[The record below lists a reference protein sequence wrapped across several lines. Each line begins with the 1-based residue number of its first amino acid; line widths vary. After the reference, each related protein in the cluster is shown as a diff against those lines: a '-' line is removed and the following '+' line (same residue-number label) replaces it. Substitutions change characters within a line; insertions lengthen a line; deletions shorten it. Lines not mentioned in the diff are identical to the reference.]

1 MKRFFQTATIS
12 VAALSIVAACDK
24 TPEDSTIVRACLQ
37 VADNL
42 AKNGL
47 RDIADDRS
55 RRFLGKVE
63 EYRARCRGGDK
74 AVAQMDTPWVDWAN
88 YWATGDASSR
98 ATRRNSGGRITDRNQ
113 RGIDGALI
121 DLEYQ
126 RMELIR
132 FNLFDN
138 NGTYRTYVSG
148 KRGDD
153 GPIDGAVVK
162 RWPEMRLPADHPEAR
177 NIKVASDGSQLCTG
191 ELIRHRTL
199 TGICNDILNP
209 AMGSAGQK
217 FARNVEFEA
226 TFPELGKN
234 DLARNRHGDRIGM
247 MKPDPQVISR
257 KLFSRDDTGAVDCND
272 GSGSNNG
279 SGDKSANC
287 PYRKAPF
294 FNVLAAFW
302 IQFMTH
308 DWFSHTLEGQN
319 DTAKMLPGTGCAT
332 QRADNVERALS
343 PEEITQ
349 LGCRPGDKLDAA
361 LIADSKDPETF
372 SANGKTH
379 LTRAYRTSRNH
390 MTAWW
395 DASPIYG
402 YSKRSGQRARRDPA
416 DPAKL
421 LMERVG
427 ERPGA
432 GERQGYLPLFRKPCT
447 AGVESDCDPIQREW
461 AGQEATAFPDNWTIG
476 TSFLH
481 NLFVREHN
489 LIIDE
494 FRKRAQATPDADT
507 GLRNPARPEASITYA
522 GISDEELY
530 QVARLIVSAEIAKIH
545 TIEWTAQLLY
555 GKPLDLGMNSN
566 WSGLFKKDGIL
577 SRVTTRIVDRFAKSE
592 DPKKAN
598 QIFSALAAGPG
609 IVGRG
614 NSLFPTGLHR
624 MLGMD
629 QWDLTNPSHV
639 NGGTNHF
646 GSPFN
651 FPEEFATVYRLHPLI
666 PDLLEL
672 RDWDDDPNV
681 IRQKIATVKTFR
693 AGATEAMRGH
703 GMVNWGLSMGRQRLG
718 LLLLR
723 NHPRFLQNLDLRP
736 RMDSKI
742 DVPALDIIRDREHG
756 LPRFNELRRQIG
768 LRQLTSFDD
777 FIDKRPSLPTAE
789 RARQRDIVQ
798 SMREVYGQ
806 HKCDA
811 SKIISTAQRTADG
824 EFINDCLGHA
834 DGTMVDNIE
843 DVDLVVG
850 YLAETTR
857 PHGFAISETMFHIF
871 ILNASRRLYSDRFFT
886 SSFRPDFYTHLGV
899 DWVNDNGPTGKHWEK
914 GKPNGERREV
924 MPLKRVMLR
933 AIPELAPELDKVVN
947 SFDPWARDRGDYY
960 TLDWK
965 PRPDA
970 ATDEAFDRP

>member
-1 MKRFFQTATIS
+1 MKNYSLTAAV
-12 VAALSIVAACDK
+12 VAGSLCALAACDK
-24 TPEDSTIVRACLQ
+24 TPEDSAIVRACLQ

-63 EYRARCRGGDK
+63 AYRARCRGGEA

-88 YWATGDASSR
+88 YWATGDTSSKS
-98 ATRRNSGGRITDRNQ
+98 TRRDGGGRITDRNQ

-126 RMELIR
+126 RMELIK

-138 NGTYRTYVSG
+138 NGTYRAYVSG
-148 KRGDD
+148 KKTED
-153 GPIDGAVVK
+153 GFIAGPVI
-162 RWPEMRLPADHPEAR
+162 REWPEMQLAAGHPRAAD
-177 NIKVASDGSQLCTG
+177 IKTSRDGRQLCTG

-199 TGICNDILNP
+199 TGICNDIRNP
-209 AMGSAGQK
+209 VMGSAGQK

-226 TFPELGKN
+226 TFPELGRN
-234 DLARNRHGDRIGM
+234 ILARNRHNGRIGM

-257 KLFSRDDTGAVDCND
+257 KLFSRSEDGAAHCNQ
-272 GSGSNNG
+272 GQGKN
-279 SGDKSANC
+279 GDKAAAC

-308 DWFSHTLEGQN
+308 DWFSHTDEGRN
-319 DTAKMLPGTGCAT
+319 DTARMLPSTGCT
-332 QRADNVERALS
+332 GVADAAE
-343 PEEITQ
+343 

-361 LIADSKDPETF
+361 LIADTTEPETF
-372 SANGKTH
+372 TANGKTH
-379 LTRAYRTSRNH
+379 LSRAYRTSRNH

-402 YSKRSGQRARRDPA
+402 YSEKSGRRARRDPA

-421 LMERVG
+421 LMKRVG
-427 ERPGA
+427 NRAGA
-432 GERQGYLPLFRKPCT
+432 GERQGYLPLFRKACS
-447 AGVESDCDPIQREW
+447 ANGQKDEQADCDPIRPEW
-461 AGQEATAFPDNWTIG
+461 RGQEATAFPDNWTIG

-489 LIIDE
+489 LIIDA
-494 FRKRAQATPDADT
+494 FRKRAKTAPNEDS
-507 GLRNPARPEASITYA
+507 GLRNPARPDAAIPYA
-522 GISDEELY
+522 RISDDELY
-530 QVARLIVSAEIAKIH
+530 QITRLIVSAEIAKIH

-577 SRVTTRIVDRFAKSE
+577 SRVTERIVARLARSS

-598 QIFSALAAGPG
+598 QLYSALAAGPG
-609 IVGRG
+609 IIGRA
-614 NSLFPTGLHR
+614 STRYPTGLHR
-624 MLGMD
+624 WLGLD
-629 QWDLTNPSHV
+629 QWDLTNPDHV
-639 NGGTNHF
+639 NGGPNHF

-651 FPEEFATVYRLHPLI
+651 FPEEFATVYRLHPMI

-672 RDWDDDPNV
+672 RDFRTDPNK
-681 IRQKIATVKTFR
+681 IRRKIATIKTFR
-693 AGATEAMRGH
+693 AGATAAMRDH

-718 LLLLR
+718 LLQLR

-768 LRQLTSFDD
+768 LRQLTGFDD
-777 FIDKRPSLPTAE
+777 FIDRRPALPAAE
-789 RARQRDIVQ
+789 LARQKSIVK
-798 SMREVYGQ
+798 SLREVYGT

-811 SKIISTAQRTADG
+811 SKVISTAQRDAAGD
-824 EFINDCLGHA
+824 FINDCLGHP

-850 YLAETTR
+850 YLAESTR

-886 SSFRPDFYTHLGV
+886 SSFRPEFYTHLGIG
-899 DWVNDNGPTGKHWEK
+899 WVNDNGPTGKQWET
-914 GKPNGERREV
+914 GEPNGERRQV
-924 MPLKRVMLR
+924 MPLKRVLLR
-933 AIPELAPELDKVVN
+933 AIPELGPELDKVVN
-947 SFDPWARDRGDYY
+947 AFDPWARDRGEYY

-965 PRPDA
+965 PRADA
-970 ATDEAFDRP
+970 IGDEAFSTP

>member
-1 MKRFFQTATIS
+1 MKRYSIAVS
-12 VAALSIVAACDK
+12 VAAASLMVLAACDK

-37 VADNL
+37 VADEL
-42 AKNGL
+42 AKSGL

-63 EYRARCRGGDK
+63 EYRARCRGGEA
-74 AVAQMDTPWVDWAN
+74 AVAQMDTPWVDWSN
-88 YWATGDASSR
+88 YWATGDASSK
-98 ATRRNSGGRITDRNQ
+98 ATRRNTGGRITDRNQ

-126 RMELIR
+126 RMELIK

-138 NGTYRTYVSG
+138 NGTYKTYVTG
-148 KRGDD
+148 EQTAD
-153 GPIDGAVVK
+153 GFRAGPVV
-162 RWPEMRLPADHPEAR
+162 REWPEMRLPPGHPRTGDLKTTADGR
-177 NIKVASDGSQLCTG
+177 QLCAG
-191 ELIRHRTL
+191 NLIRHRTL
-199 TGICNDILNP
+199 TGICNDIRNP

-226 TFPELGKN
+226 TFPELGRN
-234 DLARNRHGDRIGM
+234 ALTRNRHGGRIGM

-257 KLFSRDDTGAVDCND
+257 KLFSRSDDGAAQCNEGTGA
-272 GSGSNNG
+272 NG
-279 SGDKSANC
+279 AKDANC

-308 DWFSHTLEGQN
+308 DWFSHTDEGRN
-319 DTAKMLPGTGCAT
+319 DTARMLPSTGCTEA
-332 QRADNVERALS
+332 R
-343 PEEITQ
+343 Q
-349 LGCRPGDKLDAA
+349 LGCRPEDKMDAA
-361 LIADSKDPETF
+361 LIADTADPETF
-372 SANGKTH
+372 TADGKTH

-402 YSKRSGQRARRDPA
+402 YSAKSGRRVHRDPK

-427 ERPGA
+427 NRPGA
-432 GERQGYLPLFRKPCT
+432 GERLGYLPLFRKACT
-447 AGVESDCDPIQREW
+447 AENRSGCDPIRPEW
-461 AGQEATAFPDNWTIG
+461 RGQEATAFPDNWTIG

-489 LIIDE
+489 VIVDE
-494 FRKRAQATPDADT
+494 FRKRAKATPDADT
-507 GLRNPARPEASITYA
+507 GLRNPARPDTPISYS
-522 GISDEELY
+522 GIGDEEIY

-577 SRVTTRIVDRFAKSE
+577 SRVTERIVTRLAKSD

-598 QIFSALAAGPG
+598 QLYSALAAGPG

-614 NSLFPTGLHR
+614 NSRYPTGFHR
-624 MLGMD
+624 VLGLD
-629 QWDLTNPSHV
+629 QWDLTNPDHV
-639 NGGTNHF
+639 NGGPNHF

-651 FPEEFATVYRLHPLI
+651 FPEEFATVYRLHPMI

-672 RDWDDDPNV
+672 RDFSTDPNK
-681 IRQKIATVKTFR
+681 IRAKIATVKTFR
-693 AGATEAMRGH
+693 AGATAAMRDH

-736 RMDSKI
+736 RMESKI

-768 LRQLTSFDD
+768 LRQLTGFDD
-777 FIDKRPSLPTAE
+777 FIDKRPSLPAAE
-789 RARQRDIVQ
+789 LVRQKDIVK
-798 SMREVYGQ
+798 SLREVYGT

-811 SKIISTAQRTADG
+811 SKIISTAQRGADG
-824 EFINDCLGHA
+824 NFINDCLGHP
-834 DGTMVDNIE
+834 DGTIVDNIE

-886 SSFRPDFYTHLGV
+886 SSFRPEFYTHLGI
-899 DWVNDNGPTGKHWEK
+899 DWVNDSGPTGKQWEK
-914 GKPNGERREV
+914 REPNGERREV
-924 MPLKRVMLR
+924 MPLKRVLLR
-933 AIPELAPELDKVVN
+933 AIPELAPELDAVVN
-947 SFDPWARDRGDYY
+947 TFDPWARDRGEYY

-965 PRPDA
+965 PRADA
-970 ATDEAFDRP
+970 IDDDAFKAP

>member
-1 MKRFFQTATIS
+1 MKRFFLTATVAVASLS
-12 VAALSIVAACDK
+12 VVAACNK
-24 TPEDSTIVRACLQ
+24 APEDSAVLRACLQ

-42 AKNGL
+42 ATNGL

-63 EYRARCRGGDK
+63 EYRARCRGGEK
-74 AVAQMDTPWVDWAN
+74 AVAQMDTPWVDWSN
-88 YWATGDASSR
+88 YWAAGDASSR
-98 ATRRNSGGRITDRNQ
+98 ATSRNSGGRLTDRNQ

-138 NGTYRTYVSG
+138 NGTYKTYVSG
-148 KRGDD
+148 IREG
-153 GPIDGAVVK
+153 GRPIDGAVV
-162 RWPEMRLPADHPEAR
+162 RQWPEMRLAADHPKAGS
-177 NIKVASDGSQLCTG
+177 IKTASDGSQLCTG
-191 ELIRHRTL
+191 EMIRHRTL

-234 DLARNRHGDRIGM
+234 QLARNRHGDRIGM
-247 MKPDPQVISR
+247 TKPDPQVISR
-257 KLFSRDDTGAVDCND
+257 KLFSRDDMDAVDCND
-272 GSGSNNG
+272 GSGSDG
-279 SGDKSANC
+279 ATSTDC
-287 PYRKAPF
+287 PYQKAPF

-308 DWFSHTLEGQN
+308 DWFSHTVEGRN
-319 DTAKMLPGTGCAT
+319 DTAKMLPEIGCA
-332 QRADNVERALS
+332 DLP
-343 PEEITQ
+343 PEEIAR
-349 LGCRPGDKLDAA
+349 LGCRPDDKLDAA
-361 LIADSKDPETF
+361 LVADKDDPEVF
-372 SANGKTH
+372 SVNGKKH
-379 LTRAYRTSRNH
+379 LARAYRTSRNH

-402 YSKRSGQRARRDPA
+402 YSEKSGKRARRDAA
-416 DPAKL
+416 DAAKL
-421 LMERVG
+421 QMDRVG
-427 ERPGA
+427 NRAGA
-432 GERQGYLPLFRKPCT
+432 GERQGYLPLFRRQCS
-447 AGVESDCDPIQREW
+447 ASESSNCDPIQREW

-507 GLRNPARPEASITYA
+507 GLRDPARPDAPITYA
-522 GISDEELY
+522 GISDDELY

-545 TIEWTAQLLY
+545 TIEWTSQLLY

-577 SRVTTRIVDRFAKSE
+577 SRVTTRIVDRFAKSK

-609 IVGRG
+609 IIGRG
-614 NSLFPTGLHR
+614 NSKFPTDLHR
-624 MLGMD
+624 LLGMD
-629 QWDLTNPSHV
+629 QWDLNNPSHV

-672 RDWDDDPNV
+672 RDWDDNPDI
-681 IRQKIATVKTFR
+681 IRRKVATVKTFR

-718 LLLLR
+718 LLQLR

-768 LRQLTSFDD
+768 LRQLTTFDD
-777 FIDKRPSLPTAE
+777 FIDKRPGLPSAE
-789 RARQRDIVQ
+789 RVRQQDIVT
-798 SMREVYGQ
+798 SMRAVYGQ

-811 SKIISTAQRTADG
+811 SKVISTAQRGADG
-824 EFINDCLGHA
+824 EFIDDCLGHA
-834 DGTMVDNIE
+834 DGTLVDNIE

-857 PHGFAISETMFHIF
+857 PHGFAISETMFQIF

-886 SSFRPDFYTHLGV
+886 SSFRPEFYTHLGIE
-899 DWVNDNGPTGKHWEK
+899 WVNENGPTGKQWEK
-914 GKPNGERREV
+914 GEPNGERREI

-965 PRPDA
+965 PRSDA
-970 ATDEAFDRP
+970 THDEAFSGR